1 MLVKPVFT
9 RNKKIYEIRSP
20 LLKWV
25 FPVGNIPIP
34 DTNTKTK
41 GGRGGVS
48 SKRHWYEE
56 MVLPNGG
63 REVQGP
69 GMYKYQMLTKL
80 RL

>member
-1 MLVKPVFT
+1 MKPVFT

-41 GGRGGVS
+41 GGEGGGAP
-48 SKRHWYEE
+48 KRRWYEE
-56 MVLPNGG
+56 MVLPKGG
-63 REVQGP
+63 GEGVQRSGTQ
-69 GMYKYQMLTKL
+69 KYQSSTKL
-80 RL
+80 GLV